1 MGVSAQLPLT
11 CPKTDINHSAD
22 QGMVSHGTCENPILV
37 KEMRTDCGQYVD
49 WEYRFIAGEVGHYVR
64 CFQAMLEFDH
74 DRRVDRVVV
83 RTPNGIHH
91 VFNFDITQQC
101 KAQMD
106 QFEEVMKKMGICPK
120 CGNETPSNLHQCS

>member
-1 MGVSAQLPLT
+1 MGVSAHLPLS
-11 CPKTDINHSAD
+11 CPKMDINHSAD

-49 WEYRFIAGEVGHYVR
+49 WEYRFISGEVGHYVR

-101 KAQMD
+101 KTQMD

-120 CGNETPSNLHQCS
+120 CGNETPSNLHQCT